1 MLIHFIKQIQFMV
14 IQVFHLHGMLLVSPS
29 LSSKLSQLILYDSAQ
44 MSFNSS
50 LFFDNTAYPLRTRH
64 HFQHWDKAMMKQ
76 IGKKNLPLTEW
87 GKGKEDSTEMASYPV
102 SWKL

>member
-1 MLIHFIKQIQFMV
+1 MV

-76 IGKKNLPLTEW
+76 MEKKIFPSQSGE
-87 GKGKEDSTEMASYPV
+87 KGRKTVPKWQV
-102 SWKL
+102 IQ